1 MLLHKDKEQF
11 EAIINAVSNELKL
24 PVSIVEKDYDEITSY
39 FQKERIDYSEAITV
53 IDKVIELGIF

>member
-11 EAIINAVSNELKL
+11 EAIINAVSNELKI